1 MSRTVR
7 EAALRCAAALLAVVG
22 LQAQTSP
29 IDLLTLKV
37 PPADR
42 RVAYGADPSQFAELR
57 VPPGNGP
64 FPVAIVL
71 HGGCW
76 SAQIEGFPP
85 QASSLD
91 LIAPLAAALTKSGI
105 ATWNVEFRRVGNG
118 GGWPQTFRDVAAAS
132 ALLRALAPQYHL
144 DLTRVIAVGHSS
156 GGHLAEW
163 LASRPKLAKSSE
175 LYTRDP
181 LPIAGVAD
189 LDGPPSL
196 IDPDGAIERV
206 CGDSVELL
214 LGGTAAQVPE
224 RYRDASAAIPMGLR
238 QTLFTT
244 GGFGRAWADL
254 TIDFAARARK
264 AGDTVTVHRLDAAD
278 HFDII
283 NPESRFWP
291 QVASAIGALA
301 APR

>member
-1 MSRTVR
+1 
-7 EAALRCAAALLAVVG
+7 VG

-29 IDLLTLKV
+29 IDLLTVHV
-37 PPADR
+37 PPAER
-42 RVAYGADPSQFAELR
+42 RVAYGRDPSQFADLR
-57 VPPGNGP
+57 VPPGDGP

-85 QASSLD
+85 EATSLD

-118 GGWPQTFRDVAAAS
+118 GGWPQTFADIAAAT
-132 ALLRALAPQYHL
+132 ALLRTLAPRYHL
-144 DLTRVIAVGHSS
+144 DLSRVVAVGHSS

-175 LYTRDP
+175 LYERDP

-196 IDPDGAIERV
+196 IDSDGAIASV
-206 CGDSVELL
+206 CGDSVERL
-214 LGGTAAQVPE
+214 LGGTFAQVPQ
-224 RYRDASAAIPMGLR
+224 RFRDASAAVPVGVR
-238 QTLFTT
+238 QELFTT
-244 GGFGRAWADL
+244 GAFGRPWAEL
-254 TIDFAARARK
+254 SIDFAARAAE
-264 AGDTVTVHRLDAAD
+264 AGDAVTVHRLDAAD
-278 HFDII
+278 HFDVI
-283 NPESRFWP
+283 NPQSRFWP
-291 QVASAIGALA
+291 EELKSIAALA
-301 APR
+301 GIR

>member
-1 MSRTVR
+1 
-7 EAALRCAAALLAVVG
+7 VG

-29 IDLLTLKV
+29 IDLLTLKP

-42 RVAYGADPSQFAELR
+42 RIAYGTGPSQFADLR

-85 QASSLD
+85 EATSLD
-91 LIAPLAAALTKSGI
+91 LIAPFAAALTKSGI
-105 ATWNVEFRRVGNG
+105 ATWNVEFRRIGNG
-118 GGWPQTFRDVAAAS
+118 GGWPQTFHDVAAAT
-132 ALLRALAPQYHL
+132 ALLRTLAPQYHL
-144 DLTRVIAVGHSS
+144 DLARVIAVGHSS

-196 IDPDGAIERV
+196 IDPDGAIARV

-214 LGGTAAQVPE
+214 LGGTFAHVPE
-224 RYRDASAAIPMGLR
+224 RYRDASAAVPMGVR
-238 QTLFTT
+238 QELFTT
-244 GGFGRAWADL
+244 GGFGRSWADL
-254 TIDFAARARK
+254 SIAFAARATK
-264 AGDTVTVHRLDAAD
+264 AGDAVTVHRLDAAD

-283 NPESRFWP
+283 NPQSAFWP
-291 QVASAIGALA
+291 EVSKAIALLA
-301 APR
+301 GRR